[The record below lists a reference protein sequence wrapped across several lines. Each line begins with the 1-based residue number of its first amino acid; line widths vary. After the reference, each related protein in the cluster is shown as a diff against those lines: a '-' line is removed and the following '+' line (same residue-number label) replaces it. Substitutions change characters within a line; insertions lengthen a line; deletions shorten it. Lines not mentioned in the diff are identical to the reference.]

1 MDSLILIANPG
12 SASRKYA
19 LYDNDSCLI
28 KIHFEVIDSKIIYD
42 VEQDSKATV
51 SSPASLSHLAFAA
64 SKVASILREY
74 GLLKTTDQIKTI
86 ALRVVAPS
94 SYFQADR
101 ILDKQAFDKLAKL
114 EPSASL
120 HINASLQETHMLKK
134 SFPEA
139 SLLGVSDSSFHRTM
153 PDHARNYALPLDD
166 ADRLDIRR
174 FGYHGL
180 SVESV
185 ANILKSDGKLPL
197 RLVVCHLGSGS
208 SVTAVR
214 SGKSIDTTM
223 GYSPLEGLMMSTR
236 SGCLDITAAQAL
248 QAGLKLS
255 DQDLQ
260 NYLNDKS
267 GLLGVSNISSD
278 IRILLR
284 LERQSNH
291 HAKLALDMYVYRVAQ
306 AIGQMAAALG
316 GIDALVFT
324 GTVGERSAP
333 IRRRITER
341 LMFLGLI
348 LDSKNNH
355 ELEESKKL
363 TLISPT
369 SHPVRIY
376 VIHTDEYSAIAE
388 HVRKFNRQNHSQ

>member
-74 GLLKTTDQIKTI
+74 GLLQTTDQIKTI

-114 EPSASL
+114 EPRASL
-120 HINASLQETHMLKK
+120 HIK
-134 SFPEA
+134 A

-185 ANILKSDGKLPL
+185 ANIIKSDGKLPL

-236 SGCLDITAAQAL
+236 SGSLDITAAQAL

-333 IRRRITER
+333 IRRRITE
-341 LMFLGLI
+341 
-348 LDSKNNH
+348 
-355 ELEESKKL
+355 
-363 TLISPT
+363 
-369 SHPVRIY
+369 
-376 VIHTDEYSAIAE
+376 
-388 HVRKFNRQNHSQ
+388 